1 MLHKIFK
8 NKIFN
13 IAAERGVY
21 RIPLN
26 SEDLYV
32 SGFEVLVK
40 LDGKRTKEDLQESAE
55 RAIRNMVHMLREKI
69 SRSSQI
75 YIITRITKYLGG
87 TIIICLD
94 KRPESGLICK
104 LASSMLEAVSN
115 RIIRTKELSQKEL
128 MEVLMIHRKYGG
140 ELLSLNTFFADEFSP
155 PTEDLPLP
163 RVQQVVDGI
172 PIGETTRSRA
182 RHKIYIPVE
191 SIVRHIAI
199 FGSTGSGKSTTAAS
213 LAIRSRRKNV
223 RVIILDWH
231 GEYRDLI
238 GNNSE
243 YSYVVVNTSLI
254 ASMLEKLAT
263 RSSLLL
269 EILESV
275 LELSP
280 AQSHL
285 LSTVMKSIRSTVN
298 NKGNLFE
305 KIAAYIEAYRE
316 DARWVSETKF
326 SLLRKIQ
333 PFLEEPF
340 EDGSKMDI
348 NEIFASGFII
358 MDLSAI
364 DRETIKALSSLTV
377 LKILEILS
385 KENRDFMSEKKLVI
399 VDEAHHVF
407 KRSEGASVI
416 RDMLSETRK
425 WNLGVAIISQS
436 PSSLG
441 EDSLKN
447 TNTKI
452 IHSIKSDI
460 DRKIIRESTIMPREL
475 EEILPALEVGEAVLA
490 SPAYPIAIPVKIYTP
505 KHEYSIYLFSSG

>member
-1 MLHKIFK
+1 M
-8 NKIFN
+8 
-13 IAAERGVY
+13 
-21 RIPLN
+21 
-26 SEDLYV
+26 
-32 SGFEVLVK
+32 
-40 LDGKRTKEDLQESAE
+40 ES
-55 RAIRNMVHMLREKI
+55 
-69 SRSSQI
+69 
-75 YIITRITKYLGG
+75 
-87 TIIICLD
+87 
-94 KRPESGLICK
+94 
-104 LASSMLEAVSN
+104 
-115 RIIRTKELSQKEL
+115 
-128 MEVLMIHRKYGG
+128 
-140 ELLSLNTFFADEFSP
+140 
-155 PTEDLPLP
+155 
-163 RVQQVVDGI
+163 

-340 EDGSKMDI
+340 EDGGKMDI

-385 KENRDFMSEKKLVI
+385 KKNRDFMSEKKLVI

>member
-1 MLHKIFK
+1 
-8 NKIFN
+8 
-13 IAAERGVY
+13 
-21 RIPLN
+21 
-26 SEDLYV
+26 
-32 SGFEVLVK
+32 
-40 LDGKRTKEDLQESAE
+40 
-55 RAIRNMVHMLREKI
+55 
-69 SRSSQI
+69 
-75 YIITRITKYLGG
+75 
-87 TIIICLD
+87 
-94 KRPESGLICK
+94 
-104 LASSMLEAVSN
+104 
-115 RIIRTKELSQKEL
+115 
-128 MEVLMIHRKYGG
+128 
-140 ELLSLNTFFADEFSP
+140 
-155 PTEDLPLP
+155 
-163 RVQQVVDGI
+163 
-172 PIGETTRSRA
+172 
-182 RHKIYIPVE
+182 
-191 SIVRHIAI
+191 
-199 FGSTGSGKSTTAAS
+199 
-213 LAIRSRRKNV
+213 
-223 RVIILDWH
+223 
-231 GEYRDLI
+231 
-238 GNNSE
+238 
-243 YSYVVVNTSLI
+243 
-254 ASMLEKLAT
+254 MLEKLAT

>member
-1 MLHKIFK
+1 MLHRIFK
-8 NKIFN
+8 NRISDT
-13 IAAERGVY
+13 AVERGVY
-21 RIPLN
+21 RISLEG
-26 SEDLYV
+26 EDLYV
-32 SGFEVLVK
+32 SGFEVLVR
-40 LDGKRTKEDLQESAE
+40 LDGKKAKEDLQESAE
-55 RAIRNMVHMLREKI
+55 KAIRNMVQMIREKI

-87 TIIICLD
+87 TVVICLD
-94 KRPESGLICK
+94 RKPESGLICR
-104 LASSMLEAVSN
+104 LASSMLEAISN
-115 RIIRTKELSQKEL
+115 RIIRTRELSQKEL
-128 MEVLMIHRKYGG
+128 INTLMIHRKYGG
-140 ELLSLNTFFADEFSP
+140 ELLSLNSFFTDEFSLH
-155 PTEDLPLP
+155 TEDLPLP
-163 RVQQVVDGI
+163 RVQHIADGI
-172 PIGETTRSRA
+172 PIGETTRSRVKQ
-182 RHKIYIPVE
+182 RIYIPVE

-213 LAIRSRRKNV
+213 LAIRSRRKGV

-238 GNNSE
+238 GGYSE
-243 YSYVVVNTSLI
+243 YKYIAVNTSLV

-285 LSTVMKSIRSTVN
+285 LSTVIRSIKDATN
-298 NKGNLFE
+298 IKGNIFE
-305 KIAAYIEAYRE
+305 KIASYIEVYRE
-316 DARWVSETKF
+316 DARWISETKF

-333 PFLEEPF
+333 PFLEESF
-340 EDGSKMDI
+340 ENEGRIDI
-348 NEIFASGFII
+348 NEIFASSFTI
-358 MDLSAI
+358 MDLSTI
-364 DRETIKALSSLTV
+364 DRETIKALTSLSV

-399 VDEAHHVF
+399 VDEAHHIF

-416 RDMLSETRK
+416 RNMLSETRK
-425 WNLGVAIISQS
+425 WNLGIAIISQS

-460 DRKIIRESTIMPREL
+460 DRKIVRESTVMPREL
-475 EEILPALEVGEAVLA
+475 EEILPALDIGEAVLA
-490 SPAYPIAIPVKIYTP
+490 SPAYPIAILVKIYP
-505 KHEYSIYLFSSG
+505 PDHDRDAIDLR